1 MNRRCSSVIKF
12 TVFGDLHFDEVEDG
26 NRRVNEL
33 VEHIKSVKP
42 DFVISLGDLCKPIGE
57 NKEIVLDKFMETG
70 ITMYHTIGNHETDA
84 CYLDEALEFL
94 SLKSSYYSFRYGEIK
109 FIVLNSCYAS
119 KEGKECA
126 YYKRSYKGENSIYPI
141 IPKDE
146 MEWLE
151 KELSDGQKYIIFS
164 HHSLINEFRDRGIHN
179 RTEIRNLFKD
189 KDVLLCMNGH
199 DHGDGF
205 AVVDNIPYYTLN
217 SATYVWCGSHIVS
230 SDALQEKYGYL
241 HGMLLYKQT
250 LCVDVEIDDEEIR
263 IKGMDG
269 DYLSV
274 TPDDVELHDYKW
286 NGVSI
291 KAQTSSKVISRL
303 KGN

>member
-1 MNRRCSSVIKF
+1 MIKF

-42 DFVISLGDLCKPIGE
+42 DFIISLGDLCKPIGE
-57 NKEIVLDKFMETG
+57 NKEIVLDKFKETG

-84 CYLDEALEFL
+84 CHLDEALEFL
-94 SLKSSYYSFRYGEIK
+94 SLKSPYYSFKYGEIK
-109 FIVLNSCYAS
+109 FIVLNSCYSS
-119 KEGKECA
+119 KDGQENV
-126 YYKRSYKGENSIYPI
+126 YYKRSYKDENSIYPI

-241 HGMLLYKQT
+241 HGMLLYKQA

-291 KAQTSSKVISRL
+291 KAQTSSKVISRGDG
-303 KGN
+303 KHEVN